1 MVFFIREHQPTAPDL
16 FTTRKETPV
25 STNATSTLRRHWKPA
40 LATGAGGA
48 SIVIWFEEIILFL
61 LDILAALGLV
71 LAAIP
76 ILLFDLFM
84 FKRAIPKPEDKN
96 Q

>member
-1 MVFFIREHQPTAPDL
+1 M
-16 FTTRKETPV
+16 

-48 SIVIWFEEIILFL
+48 SAIIWFEEIILFW
-61 LDILAALGLV
+61 LDILAVLGVVLV
-71 LAAIP
+71 AIP
-76 ILLFDLFM
+76 ILLFDLLM